1 MRSNDPLIS
10 VVIPVLNGARNIQR
24 SINSVLSQSHPNKE
38 IIVIDGG
45 STDGT
50 VEILRSNSHD
60 IDYWTSGSDGSVYK
74 AFNKG
79 LHRAT
84 GDWILFIGAD
94 DYLWDEDV
102 LSKMTS
108 HLTTAHPRHLIV
120 YGRTAKVMPDGR
132 IDKIM
137 GAPWAEFSDK
147 LADMALGH
155 QGIFHHRDLFQSFG
169 NFNEFFDI
177 AGDYEFL
184 LRYLKKSEPI
194 YVPDIVVAAWE
205 IGGISTNPKNKLKL
219 VFERRYAMELNNL
232 TPTWMSRVERILYK
246 VYVNNFIVSSVI
258 LSSLY
263 FIIAKTIIDLDRKWR
278 RY

>member
-1 MRSNDPLIS
+1 MIPKNPLIS
-10 VVIPVLNGARNIQR
+10 VVIPVRNGAKNIQR
-24 SINSVLSQSHPNKE
+24 TIKSVIRQTHPNKE
-38 IIVIDGG
+38 LIVIDGG

-50 VEILRSNSHD
+50 VDILRSKNHN
-60 IDYWTSGSDGSVYK
+60 IDYWTSEPDRSVYE

-79 LHRAT
+79 LHHAG
-84 GDWILFIGAD
+84 GDWILFLGAD

-102 LSKMTS
+102 LSKMIP

-246 VYVNNFIVSSVI
+246 VYVNKFIVPSVI
-258 LSSLY
+258 LSNLY
-263 FIIAKTIIDLDRKWR
+263 FVVAKIIIDLDRRWR

>member
-1 MRSNDPLIS
+1 MIPKHPLIS
-10 VVIPVLNGARNIQR
+10 VVIPVLNGATNIKR
-24 SINSVLSQSHPNKE
+24 TINSVIRQTHPYKE
-38 IIVIDGG
+38 LIIIDGG

-50 VEILRSNSHD
+50 VDILRSNNAD
-60 IDYWTSGSDGSVYK
+60 IDYWTSGPDGSVYK

-84 GDWILFIGAD
+84 GDWIVFLGAD

-102 LSKMTS
+102 LSKMS
-108 HLTTAHPRHLIV
+108 PHLTTAHPRHLIV

-132 IDKIM
+132 TAKIM

-219 VFERRYAMELNNL
+219 VFERRHAMELTDL
-232 TPTWMSRVERILYK
+232 TPNWMSRVERLFYGTYINKISVLGEFMTT
-246 VYVNNFIVSSVI
+246 VYLLIART
-258 LSSLY
+258 
-263 FIIAKTIIDLDRKWR
+263 IIAFDRKLR
-278 RY
+278 HY

>member
-60 IDYWTSGSDGSVYK
+60 IDYWTSGPDGSVYK

-84 GDWILFIGAD
+84 GDWILFMGAD

-132 IDKIM
+132 IDQIM
-137 GAPWAEFSDK
+137 GAPWPEFSDK

-155 QGIFHHRDLFQSFG
+155 QGIFHHRDLFQTFG

-194 YVPDIVVAAWE
+194 YVPDIVVALAGSYSAVDKGSWRPLGE
-205 IGGISTNPKNKLKL
+205 GRRPVLNPRNSAVFGSTSVPQCTRN
-219 VFERRYAMELNNL
+219 
-232 TPTWMSRVERILYK
+232 
-246 VYVNNFIVSSVI
+246 VYQVPAGS
-258 LSSLY
+258 
-263 FIIAKTIIDLDRKWR
+263 
-278 RY
+278 